1 MERIASFTVDHIRLN
16 RGIYVSR
23 IDEVNG
29 NYLTSFDIRMKLP
42 NREPVI
48 NIAELHTM

>member
-29 NYLTSFDIRMKLP
+29 NYLTSFDIKNEITKQRASNKYC
-42 NREPVI
+42 
-48 NIAELHTM
+48 